1 MTKIIEGNLVLEKDT
16 EFDES
21 IEVSGSIL
29 GKDGHRFNL
38 KVEGDIDCNNI
49 DCHNI
54 TCLDINCRNI
64 TCHNITC
71 LDINCLDINCLDID
85 CLDINCL
92 DIDCHDIDCNDIICN
107 NIDCCGIRYYAVCVA
122 YKNIR
127 CKTIV
132 GRRKNSRHFVLDGK
146 IEIRGDN

>member
-54 TCLDINCRNI
+54 TCLDINC
-64 TCHNITC
+64 

-85 CLDINCL
+85 CRNINCHNINCL
-92 DIDCHDIDCNDIICN
+92 DIDC
-107 NIDCCGIRYYAVCVA
+107 
-122 YKNIR
+122 
-127 CKTIV
+127 
-132 GRRKNSRHFVLDGK
+132 LGK
-146 IEIRGDN
+146 MEIRGDN